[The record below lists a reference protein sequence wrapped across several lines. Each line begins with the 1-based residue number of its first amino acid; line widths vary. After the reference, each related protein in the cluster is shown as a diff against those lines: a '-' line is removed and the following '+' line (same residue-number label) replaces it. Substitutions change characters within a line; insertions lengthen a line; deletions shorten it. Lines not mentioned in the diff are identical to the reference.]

1 VSLFVRLNTMTS
13 DYDKMTQAVRRARLK
28 DDLRQACEQTLDE
41 RVDRYLEIDHQGII
55 GNHYFAAASSECI
68 NLYRDGHFIATL
80 MASQAVNEGILK
92 FIAERNNIQA
102 RNHEEL
108 MEMLVKKGFISCDCA
123 DASERIWR
131 SFRNDVHHMNPKVA
145 SIPFKQLAKQNLQAL
160 AAVEREI
167 FGVNIEQGKLLPKQP
182 KYWDV
187 QKDGTVP
194 VFLRLGI

>member
-1 VSLFVRLNTMTS
+1 MQALRQ
-13 DYDKMTQAVRRARLK
+13 TQLK
-28 DDLRQACEQTLDE
+28 DDLCQAYKQTLDE

-68 NLYRDGHFIATL
+68 NLYRDGHFIATV

-102 RNHEEL
+102 GNHEEL
-108 MEMLVKKGFISCDCA
+108 MEMLVTKSLISCDCA

-131 SFRNDVHHMNPKVA
+131 SFRNDAHHMNPKVA
-145 SIPFKQLAKQNLQAL
+145 TIPFKQLANQNLQAL

-194 VFLRLGI
+194 VSLRLGI

>member
-1 VSLFVRLNTMTS
+1 
-13 DYDKMTQAVRRARLK
+13 
-28 DDLRQACEQTLDE
+28 
-41 RVDRYLEIDHQGII
+41 
-55 GNHYFAAASSECI
+55 
-68 NLYRDGHFIATL
+68 
-80 MASQAVNEGILK
+80 
-92 FIAERNNIQA
+92 
-102 RNHEEL
+102 
-108 MEMLVKKGFISCDCA
+108 MEMLVTKGLTTYDCA
-123 DASERIWR
+123 DASERIWC

-167 FGVNIEQGKLLPKQP
+167 FGVNIEQGKLVPKQP

>member
-1 VSLFVRLNTMTS
+1 
-13 DYDKMTQAVRRARLK
+13 
-28 DDLRQACEQTLDE
+28 
-41 RVDRYLEIDHQGII
+41 
-55 GNHYFAAASSECI
+55 
-68 NLYRDGHFIATL
+68 
-80 MASQAVNEGILK
+80 
-92 FIAERNNIQA
+92 
-102 RNHEEL
+102 
-108 MEMLVKKGFISCDCA
+108 MLVTKGLTSYDCA

-167 FGVNIEQGKLLPKQP
+167 FGVNIEQGKLVPKQP